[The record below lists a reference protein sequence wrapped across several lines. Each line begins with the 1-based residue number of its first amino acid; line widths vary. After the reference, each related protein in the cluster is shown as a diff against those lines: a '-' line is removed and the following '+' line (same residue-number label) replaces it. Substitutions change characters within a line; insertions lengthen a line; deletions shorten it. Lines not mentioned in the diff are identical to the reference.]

1 MKNEVLYRHI
11 LTGVLIL
18 LLPVIVLT
26 GFIQTKILGQIK
38 DSYIYQLENQVM
50 YNVNDMEQIFYS
62 LDTVTTDMVYNE
74 KMYTRNDLKDV
85 SAAWNLLRELHGY
98 TISNVFIKE
107 LIFWYEGDDYVYL
120 SSGSSYRKD
129 GLYKLYPFF
138 KEHPVEDVIEAKSS
152 NVKYY
157 FADASNDETGKEQVC
172 AATVNKA
179 GKQAYLIFVLDLKE
193 LNTIQNFFAFDK
205 HGNLLFSTDSDEKL
219 QGNVHANEPVEGY
232 LDISFEKES
241 RNYVRYYSEKQV
253 YANFWKIQIVYCG
266 IVAAVVLCGIFLIY
280 LGVKNNLIPALRRK
294 QEFTDSAQ
302 FSFLHK
308 LLKGRYTKEEFQR
321 MIEEYRL
328 SKLDGD
334 VFFIMVFLLPEKDQP
349 DKHEL
354 IESILQCYLKG
365 YLLELPEGKK
375 YVYIGSLSQAER
387 KDYDQAAHMIWKS
400 LEEKLQE
407 SVSFSMGALFEEV
420 EEIQQV
426 FLRTSLALEMKFAK
440 GNSCFI
446 DSDQLFNEELV
457 DNYWPKRQ
465 IDYVLFHIRLGNQEE
480 VMKTLDELNQYIK
493 TSRMPLVYSKGIC
506 YDLIMQLIDLV
517 YSTGIFGEEERPSYS
532 MILNQS
538 DTVDELTEKIR
549 NIARNI
555 CFWIMEKK
563 KQDSE
568 EDTMDME
575 QFIKDHGLQENF
587 SVQYMADYFSM
598 SASKLS
604 NVYKKKTGNTIME
617 HVTQIRMAMAEQLL
631 LSEDPVYTVNEIVEK
646 IGYNNTSSF
655 IRKFKSIYGVTP
667 GQYVKAKKV

>member
-129 GLYKLYPFF
+129 SLYKLYPFF

-179 GKQAYLIFVLDLKE
+179 GKQAYLIFMLDLKG

-205 HGNLLFSTDSDEKL
+205 QGNLLFSTDSDEKL

-253 YANFWKIQIVYCG
+253 YANF
-266 IVAAVVLCGIFLIY
+266 
-280 LGVKNNLIPALRRK
+280 
-294 QEFTDSAQ
+294 
-302 FSFLHK
+302 
-308 LLKGRYTKEEFQR
+308 
-321 MIEEYRL
+321 
-328 SKLDGD
+328 
-334 VFFIMVFLLPEKDQP
+334 
-349 DKHEL
+349 
-354 IESILQCYLKG
+354 
-365 YLLELPEGKK
+365 
-375 YVYIGSLSQAER
+375 
-387 KDYDQAAHMIWKS
+387 
-400 LEEKLQE
+400 
-407 SVSFSMGALFEEV
+407 
-420 EEIQQV
+420 
-426 FLRTSLALEMKFAK
+426 
-440 GNSCFI
+440 
-446 DSDQLFNEELV
+446 
-457 DNYWPKRQ
+457 
-465 IDYVLFHIRLGNQEE
+465 
-480 VMKTLDELNQYIK
+480 
-493 TSRMPLVYSKGIC
+493 
-506 YDLIMQLIDLV
+506 
-517 YSTGIFGEEERPSYS
+517 
-532 MILNQS
+532 
-538 DTVDELTEKIR
+538 
-549 NIARNI
+549 
-555 CFWIMEKK
+555 
-563 KQDSE
+563 
-568 EDTMDME
+568 
-575 QFIKDHGLQENF
+575 
-587 SVQYMADYFSM
+587 
-598 SASKLS
+598 
-604 NVYKKKTGNTIME
+604 
-617 HVTQIRMAMAEQLL
+617 
-631 LSEDPVYTVNEIVEK
+631 
-646 IGYNNTSSF
+646 
-655 IRKFKSIYGVTP
+655 
-667 GQYVKAKKV
+667 